1 MMEES
6 KEMSTKNKIN
16 SLINN
21 IQNKLNKRIGNN
33 YNINNTYN
41 NSDVIAF
48 NKSYKTLGNN
58 PNPTLLNNYMAI
70 TNPNIAYQ
78 QISPISGLNELNL
91 RQIIREEFSNLILP
105 YQKDLIN
112 HKSNLDEKLDEIEK
126 NFKLIINAQNMG
138 NLNDNAKIISA
149 YLTNSLSNNSNKN
162 LEKFKEEYD
171 SIINELNKKMN
182 SVSEQLKIISDDN
195 IKSENK
201 LGNFENKIENMK
213 KILDNKE
220 DKNDNKQINI
230 YKYLEK
236 DIFDNELKKI
246 NQRFT
251 DNNNNNN
258 QNTHNIQK
266 INEQIDNLSKLINQF
281 KIEINKISGLDNN
294 INSIRGDFGKITED
308 ISSLKYQMSQDLINK
323 INSLDFNK
331 LKQQVS
337 LIEFNKLKND
347 MNNFENNFY
356 SVKNIS
362 ESNDKTISDIKN
374 QINDIEEKQNSMNK
388 NIEEKINNKIKEL
401 STKIEELSKKEKD
414 KENEEKKDETDIN
427 NNNIDNKEEKKEEEP
442 DLFIG
447 SSRRQ
452 QRNRKSINTSI
463 NNNIKNQNKNLD
475 EKYLNLIKQLENIN
489 LDELQKMNFNN
500 LLNQVGDLSRENK
513 ILSDKIEA
521 QNKTIA
527 EINEKINNLNL
538 KRSTN
543 IINESRGKEND
554 DKLKEIISNI
564 NSDLQIDNIYQKNNN
579 PFSKEQKVETND
591 NKQITSKKNSFIEED
606 YDDFDKDLNF
616 DTNENNKDKEKQKEK
631 EDITPI
637 EFNNNKNNLIEDK
650 NYVDDI
656 IKKSKNEFGSFSKY
670 SEVNILDQIMGVG
683 DRDKK
688 QGFGLGLS
696 EPKYGGGSTFIT
708 GSLNENNNKN
718 NYNEKLPIFE
728 EDKKR
733 NENPDKDKD
742 LNKELDKDKK
752 DENNDDDDFDNFDDF
767 GVEEI

>member
-1 MMEES
+1 
-6 KEMSTKNKIN
+6 
-16 SLINN
+16 
-21 IQNKLNKRIGNN
+21 
-33 YNINNTYN
+33 
-41 NSDVIAF
+41 
-48 NKSYKTLGNN
+48 
-58 PNPTLLNNYMAI
+58 
-70 TNPNIAYQ
+70 
-78 QISPISGLNELNL
+78 
-91 RQIIREEFSNLILP
+91 
-105 YQKDLIN
+105 
-112 HKSNLDEKLDEIEK
+112 
-126 NFKLIINAQNMG
+126 
-138 NLNDNAKIISA
+138 
-149 YLTNSLSNNSNKN
+149 
-162 LEKFKEEYD
+162 
-171 SIINELNKKMN
+171 
-182 SVSEQLKIISDDN
+182 
-195 IKSENK
+195 
-201 LGNFENKIENMK
+201 
-213 KILDNKE
+213 
-220 DKNDNKQINI
+220 
-230 YKYLEK
+230 
-236 DIFDNELKKI
+236 
-246 NQRFT
+246 
-251 DNNNNNN
+251 
-258 QNTHNIQK
+258 
-266 INEQIDNLSKLINQF
+266 LSKLINQF

-294 INSIRGDFGKITED
+294 MNSIRGDFGKITED

-362 ESNDKTISDIKN
+362 ESNDKAISDIKN

-401 STKIEELSKKEKD
+401 ITKIEELSMKEKD

-463 NNNIKNQNKNLD
+463 NNNIKNQNNNNLD

-543 IINESRGKEND
+543 IFNESRGKEND

-564 NSDLQIDNIYQKNNN
+564 NSDLQINNIYQKNNN

>member
-1 MMEES
+1 MEES

-112 HKSNLDEKLDEIEK
+112 HKSNLDEKLDEIER

-138 NLNDNAKIISA
+138 NLNDNAKIMSA

-162 LEKFKEEYD
+162 LEKFKEEYN

-182 SVSEQLKIISDDN
+182 SVLEQLKIISDDN

-251 DNNNNNN
+251 DSNNNNN
-258 QNTHNIQK
+258 QNTQNIQK

-463 NNNIKNQNKNLD
+463 NNNIKNQNNNNLD

-543 IINESRGKEND
+543 IFNESRGKEND

-564 NSDLQIDNIYQKNNN
+564 NSDLQINNIYQKNNN

-631 EDITPI
+631 EDITPL